1 MPVRLLTLLPGGPNL
16 YPVNPCVSAP
26 LRDSAPHTACLQMD
40 MNAWHPLD
48 PVRDRHSNVPRSWNA
63 SIRSSVDESRPLP
76 LTSCKCCIQR
86 RLPDTTLL
94 RTNTASSSGA
104 SIPACNE
111 PYRYGSV
118 RPIDHLTH
126 FQPCAH
132 LSWRVEASIF
142 GRRTRSVPCPGG
154 VRGLLGAELLAAAP
168 RVASAGHAR
177 SSHLNR

>member
-1 MPVRLLTLLPGGPNL
+1 
-16 YPVNPCVSAP
+16 
-26 LRDSAPHTACLQMD
+26 MD

-63 SIRSSVDESRPLP
+63 SIRGSVDESRPLP
-76 LTSCKCCIQR
+76 PTSCKCCIQR

-126 FQPCAH
+126 FQPCAQ

-154 VRGLLGAELLAAAP
+154 VCMYAASYLARGGAP
-168 RVASAGHAR
+168 R
-177 SSHLNR
+177 SSPSCGLCRPREKLTPQQVS